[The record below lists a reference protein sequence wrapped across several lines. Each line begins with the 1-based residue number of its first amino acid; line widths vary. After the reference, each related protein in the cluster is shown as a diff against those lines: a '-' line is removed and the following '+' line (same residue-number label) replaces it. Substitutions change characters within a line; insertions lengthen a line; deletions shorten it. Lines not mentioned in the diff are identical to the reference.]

1 MTEHDRRNVLQIYVA
16 WQRWPA
22 SWQAVI
28 DGLGRVAVQT
38 ILDRLQAARVA
49 ARDVQAMQKEAG
61 L

>member
-28 DGLGRVAVQT
+28 DGLDRVAIQA
-38 ILDRLQAARVA
+38 ILDRLLVARVA
-49 ARDVQAMQKEAG
+49 ARDVQAMGREAG